1 MPIFD
6 FVISL
11 TTAFNTKSVLRFL
24 EENDCFDCA
33 DVHDAYQC
41 LLADNEVSSSDELY

>member
-1 MPIFD
+1 MYD

-11 TTAFNTKSVLRFL
+11 TTAFNAKSVLRFL

-33 DVHDAYQC
+33 EVYDAYQC
-41 LLADNEVSSSDELY
+41 ILADNEVSTSEELY